1 MRTYI
6 LGRLLLAIPTLF
18 GISVIAFLTIHLIP
32 GNIVEV
38 MLGTRTDVTPQQI
51 AQLDKLYGINTPL
64 WQQYVL
70 WASNILRGDL

>member
-18 GISVIAFLTIHLIP
+18 GVSVVAFLTIHLIP

-38 MLGTRTDVTPQQI
+38 MLGTRETS
-51 AQLDKLYGINTPL
+51 YPL
-64 WQQYVL
+64 GVRWRWRHKKYK
-70 WASNILRGDL
+70 DL